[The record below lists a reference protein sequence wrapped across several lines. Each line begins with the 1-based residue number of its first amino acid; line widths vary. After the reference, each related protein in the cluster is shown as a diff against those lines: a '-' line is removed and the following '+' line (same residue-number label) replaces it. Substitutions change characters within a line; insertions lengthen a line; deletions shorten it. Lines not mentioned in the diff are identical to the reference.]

1 MLKGEQ
7 RIEQELNGLYSR
19 EKNCSTARETKNAA
33 DLIIKIT
40 HGWVCTIQ
48 ECVTADFQN
57 RMCLLVK

>member
-7 RIEQELNGLYSR
+7 RIQQELNGLYSR
-19 EKNCSTARETKNAA
+19 EKNFAWKTKKNAA

-57 RMCLLVK
+57 RMYVFW

>member
-40 HGWVCTIQ
+40 HG
-48 ECVTADFQN
+48 
-57 RMCLLVK
+57 